1 MRRVQQKAVS
11 GVTATVIAFAA
22 VILIALAEF
31 FFTMELIY
39 AKRVEIEKAGFLI
52 PAILLLA
59 VLIGGLVGHSL
70 EGRRGVS
77 AAIVP
82 AGILAIL
89 LLIMWLLTDG
99 SLQVIGYNVAGIG
112 AGAIASYAICLRKIR
127 KTRAR
132 KFVHR

>member
-11 GVTATVIAFAA
+11 SVTATVIAFAV

-31 FFTMELIY
+31 FLAMELIY
-39 AKRVEIEKAGFLI
+39 AKRVDIEKAGFLI

-70 EGRRGVS
+70 EGRRCVS
-77 AAIVP
+77 AAIIP

-99 SLQVIGYNVAGIG
+99 SLQVVGYNIAGIG
-112 AGAIASYAICLRKIR
+112 AGAIASYVICLKKIR
-127 KTRAR
+127 KNRVR